1 MQSGNILSPFTA
13 ESAFFVMQVTRED
26 LNSCTVL
33 LNVVCS
39 ADQVT
44 DAFDRAIKAIAKEVR
59 IPGFRPGHA
68 PKQMVEKMVNE
79 QELYSQA
86 ADILVQRTFSKA
98 VEEQKIQP
106 DTGVR
111 PSVEL
116 QNLDRAA
123 KTGTYSA
130 KVPLPP
136 KIKLSEYKG
145 LAATQPPTEVTE
157 EEVEFQINELRK
169 KQGSREAITDRT
181 AQEGDYGVVN
191 IKLDGDKGEGKNFMV
206 VLGQTF
212 PTLDAA
218 LLGMS
223 AEEMKHLELD
233 IPTNFSEALWA
244 GKKHQAQVTLNS
256 ISAITLPALDE
267 SFAKSVQTE
276 SVEELRTRMREG
288 IVSAKA
294 QMVRD
299 MLQDQLLENLR
310 QSSEVEVSDNMW
322 EALANQRLG
331 EIQQQQQQAG
341 KTLEQYAQE
350 NGMTMDEFVKAWND
364 QAKVHVERAMVVREI
379 FAKEKLQITNEEL
392 NQELFHMAQ
401 EFQVEPMELLE
412 YMRKND
418 SLQELHFRSISRK
431 VSNFLIEHAVVT
443 EGDAP
448 AAKPAKAKAKAAKE
462 EAPAAEEKPK
472 KAPAKKKSD

>member
-1 MQSGNILSPFTA
+1 
-13 ESAFFVMQVTRED
+13 MQVTRED
-26 LNSCTVL
+26 LNSCTVR

-39 ADQVT
+39 AEQVT
-44 DAFDRAIKAIAKEVR
+44 DAFDRALKAIAKEVR
-59 IPGFRPGHA
+59 VPGFRPGHA
-68 PKQMVEKMVNE
+68 PKQMVEKMVDE
-79 QELYSQA
+79 RELYGRAS
-86 ADILVQRTFSKA
+86 DILIDRSFKVAMEMEK
-98 VEEQKIQP
+98 VQP

-116 QNLDRAA
+116 TDLDRTA
-123 KTGTYSA
+123 KTAAYTA

-136 KIKLSEYKG
+136 KIQLSEYKG
-145 LAATQPPTEVTE
+145 LPASHPATEVTA

-181 AQEGDYGVVN
+181 AQDGDYGVVN
-191 IKLDGDKGEGKNFMV
+191 IKLDGEAGEGKNFMV

-212 PTLDAA
+212 PTLDKA
-218 LLGMS
+218 LMGMS

-233 IPTNFSEALWA
+233 FPGTFSEKAWA
-244 GKKHQAQVTLNS
+244 GKKFQAQVTLNS
-256 ISAITLPALDE
+256 ISAITLPDLDDT
-267 SFAKSVQTE
+267 FAKSVKTE
-276 SVEELRTRMREG
+276 SVDELKVRMRES
-288 IVSAKA
+288 IIAAKG

-310 QSSEVEVSDNMW
+310 QSSKVEVSDNMW

-331 EIQQQQQQAG
+331 EIQEQQREAG
-341 KTLEQYAQE
+341 KSLEQYAQE
-350 NGMTMDEFVKAWND
+350 NGMTMEEFVKAWQD

-379 FAKEKLQITNEEL
+379 FAKEKLQITNDEL
-392 NQELFHMAQ
+392 NNELFFMAQ
-401 EFQVEPMELLE
+401 EFQVEAMELLE

-431 VSNFLIEHAVVT
+431 VSNFLIEHAVIT

-448 AAKPAKAKAKAAKE
+448 AKPAKAAKAKATKDE
-462 EAPAAEEKPK
+462 SPAIEKPK
-472 KAPAKKKSD
+472 KATPAKKK

>member
-1 MQSGNILSPFTA
+1 
-13 ESAFFVMQVTRED
+13 MQVTRED
-26 LNSCTVL
+26 LNTCTVR

-68 PKQMVEKMVNE
+68 PKAMVEKMVNE

-86 ADILVQRTFSKA
+86 ADILVQRTFHKA
-98 VEEQKIQP
+98 MEQEKIQP

-116 QNLDRAA
+116 QDLDRTE
-123 KTGTYSA
+123 KKGSYSA

-136 KIKLSEYKG
+136 KIELSEYKG
-145 LAATQPPTEVTE
+145 LAATHPPTEVSDD
-157 EEVEFQINELRK
+157 EVQFQIDELRK

-191 IKLDGDKGEGKNFMV
+191 IKLDGDAGEGKNFMV
-206 VLGQTF
+206 VIGQTF
-212 PTLDAA
+212 ATLDAA
-218 LLGMS
+218 LMGMS

-233 IPTNFSEALWA
+233 FPGTFSEKSWA

-256 ISAITLPALDE
+256 ISAITLPELDE
-267 SFAKSVQTE
+267 EFAKSVKTE
-276 SVEELRTRMREG
+276 SVDDLKKRMRDG
-288 IVSAKA
+288 IVAAKA
-294 QMVRD
+294 NMVRD
-299 MLQDQLLENLR
+299 MLQDQLLETLR
-310 QSSEVEVSDNMW
+310 QSSKVEVSDNMW

-331 EIQQQQQQAG
+331 EIQQQQGEQG
-341 KTLEQYAQE
+341 KSLEQYAQE
-350 NGMTMDEFVKAWND
+350 NGMTMDEFIKAWHD

-392 NQELFHMAQ
+392 NSELFFMAQ
-401 EFQVEPMELLE
+401 EFNVEPMELLE

-448 AAKPAKAKAKAAKE
+448 AAKPAKAAKAKKDD
-462 EAPAAEEKPK
+462 APEAEEKPK
-472 KAPAKKKSD
+472 KAPAKKK

>member
-1 MQSGNILSPFTA
+1 
-13 ESAFFVMQVTRED
+13 MQVTRED
-26 LNSCTVL
+26 LNPCTVR

-39 ADQVT
+39 AEQVA
-44 DAFDRAIKAIAKEVR
+44 DAFDRALKAIAKEIRV
-59 IPGFRPGHA
+59 PGFRPGHA
-68 PKQMVEKMVNE
+68 PKQMVEKMVDERDIYGKASDILIDRTFRKAME
-79 QELYSQA
+79 QEK
-86 ADILVQRTFSKA
+86 V
-98 VEEQKIQP
+98 QP
-106 DTGVR
+106 DAGVR
-111 PSVEL
+111 PTVEL
-116 QNLDRAA
+116 TDLDRTA
-123 KTGTYSA
+123 KTASYTA

-136 KIKLSEYKG
+136 KIELSEYKG
-145 LAATQPPTEVTE
+145 LPASHPATEVTA

-191 IKLDGDKGEGKNFMV
+191 IKLDGEAGEGKNFMV

-212 PTLDAA
+212 PSLDKA
-218 LLGMS
+218 LMGMS

-233 IPTNFSEALWA
+233 FPGTFSEKAWA
-244 GKKHQAQVTLNS
+244 GKKFQAQVTLNS
-256 ISAITLPALDE
+256 ISAITLPALDDT
-267 SFAKSVQTE
+267 FAKSVKTE
-276 SVEELRTRMREG
+276 SVEELKTRMRDS
-288 IVSAKA
+288 IVAAKG

-299 MLQDQLLENLR
+299 MLQDQLLESLR
-310 QSSEVEVSDNMW
+310 QSSKVEVSDNMW

-331 EIQQQQQQAG
+331 EIQEQQQQAG
-341 KTLEQYAQE
+341 KTLEEYAKE
-350 NGMTMDEFVKAWND
+350 NGMTIEDFVKAWRD

-392 NQELFHMAQ
+392 NSELFFMAQ

-431 VSNFLIEHAVVT
+431 VSNFLIEHAVIT

-448 AAKPAKAKAKAAKE
+448 PAKPAKGKAAAKKD
-462 EAPAAEEKPK
+462 EAPAKEEKPK
-472 KAPAKKKSD
+472 KAAAPKKK

>member
-1 MQSGNILSPFTA
+1 
-13 ESAFFVMQVTRED
+13 MQVTRED
-26 LNSCTVL
+26 LNSCTVR

-39 ADQVT
+39 TEQVA
-44 DAFDRAIKAIAKEVR
+44 DAFDRALKSIAKEVR
-59 IPGFRPGHA
+59 LPGFRPGHA
-68 PKQMVEKMVNE
+68 PKHMVEKMVNE
-79 QELYSQA
+79 RDLYNQA
-86 ADILVQRTFSKA
+86 AEELINRTFPKA
-98 VEEQKIQP
+98 VEAEKLQP

-116 QNLDRAA
+116 QELDRETKKA
-123 KTGTYSA
+123 TYTA

-136 KIKLSEYKG
+136 KIELAEYKG
-145 LAATQPPTEVTE
+145 LSASKPTTEVTDD
-157 EEVEFQINELRK
+157 EVEFQITELRK
-169 KQGSREAITDRT
+169 KQGSREAVTDRS

-191 IKLDGDKGEGKNFMV
+191 IKPDGETGEGKNFMV

-218 LLGMS
+218 LAGMS

-233 IPTNFSEALWA
+233 FPGTFSEKAWA
-244 GKKHQAQVTLNS
+244 GKKMKAQVTLNS
-256 ISAITLPALDE
+256 ISAIKLPELDE
-267 SFAKSVQTE
+267 QFAKSVKSE
-276 SVEELRTRMREG
+276 SVEDLKKRMRES
-288 IVSAKA
+288 IVNAKEH
-294 QMVRD
+294 MVRD
-299 MLQDQLLENLR
+299 MLQDQLLEDLR
-310 QSSEVEVSDNMW
+310 NSSKIEVSDNMW

-331 EIQQQQQQAG
+331 EIQQQQAQQG
-341 KTLEQYAQE
+341 KSLEVYAQE
-350 NGMTMDEFVKAWND
+350 NGMTLDDFVKAWHE

-392 NQELFHMAQ
+392 NNELFFMAQ

-431 VSNFLIEHAVVT
+431 VTNFLIDNANLS

-448 AAKPAKAKAKAAKE
+448 AKAKPAKAASKAKKE
-462 EAPAAEEKPK
+462 EAPAEEKPK
-472 KAPAKKKSD
+472 KAPAKKK